1 MQILL
6 RSPVRKTCWL
16 AACLS
21 VTVLYVGFATT
32 EFLAAHFSDLPDLV
46 SLKRAAR
53 LQPGNADLRYRLGQ
67 YLLLAEQSPEAA
79 VESYR
84 AAVALNPHQAHY
96 WLDLASAY
104 RLLNNSEGQRESLE
118 HAIVADP
125 KTPDVAWEAANF
137 YLIQGDN
144 DKALREFHVVL
155 EGDLSLASL
164 ALQRCLRIDP
174 SLNTILTQVLPP
186 DTQVYFALLDLLM
199 LKKDTPGAAKAWTQ
213 LAQLRQPLE
222 ARRIFD
228 YIRYLI
234 DQREIGQARVVW
246 QQAAT
251 MTGLSAYQPS
261 PENLVINGDFSLP
274 VLNGGFDWLY
284 HKSADVSLALD
295 PTQPHFGSRSLSIVF
310 DSPGI
315 EDAGIQQL
323 IPVQPSTSYQFLAYF
338 KAEDMQ
344 GAGGPQFAVQDFYSG
359 ATYFASEDLKNAGF
373 WKVASGSFITAPDAK
388 LLLLRLRR
396 SPAGSPIRGRLW
408 IDGIRL
414 GPAAQPQTGK
424 Q

>member
-1 MQILL
+1 LL
-6 RSPVRKTCWL
+6 L
-16 AACLS
+16 ASLS
-21 VTVLYVGFATT
+21 LTALYMGFATR
-32 EFLAAHFSDLPDLV
+32 EFLAAHFSDLTDLA
-46 SLKRAAR
+46 SLKTAVK
-53 LQPGNADLRYRLGQ
+53 LQPGNANLRYRLGQ
-67 YLLLAEQSPEAA
+67 HFLLVEQSPEAA
-79 VESYR
+79 VEYYK

-104 RLLNNSEGQRESLE
+104 RLLSNPEGQRESLE

-125 KTPDVAWEAANF
+125 RTPDVAWEAANF
-137 YLIQGDN
+137 YLIQGDT

-155 EGDLSLASL
+155 ESDLSLASL

-186 DTQVYFALLDLLM
+186 DTQVYFALLDILM
-199 LKKDTPGAAKAWTQ
+199 LKKDTTGAAKVWAQ

-234 DQREIGQARVVW
+234 DQREIGQARLVW
-246 QQAAT
+246 QQAAN
-251 MTGLSAYQPS
+251 MAGLSAYQPS

-295 PTQPHFGSRSLSIVF
+295 PTQPHFGSRSLSVVF

-323 IPVQPSTSYQFLAYF
+323 IPVQPNASYEFSAYF

-344 GAGGPQFAVQDFYSG
+344 GSGGPQFSVQDFYSG
-359 ATYFASEDLKNAGF
+359 ATYFTSEDLKNAGF
-373 WKVASGSFITAPDAK
+373 WKLASGSFITAPDAK

-414 GPAAQPQTGK
+414 VQTQPNRTK